1 MEVGHS
7 NFFAACPSFLLALN
21 CCIGATTAV
30 APSRR
35 MGFEERAPPTPL
47 SAEWSSRQTMQR
59 RAIWQTSRKTIR
71 CRAAIR
77 PRREI
82 AGKAGG
88 TDAAAGAQMA
98 GAGNQGGAGLRQQN
112 PDATG
117 SPGSPGGNLQG
128 DQINPGAGAAVAG
141 GTGLGEAASAGDTR
155 TGTSSGQAGSV
166 TGGNPSS
173 GDIPPPTDKGGAS
186 AA

>member
-1 MEVGHS
+1 MVVTANHAKESDMANQQKDDSVS
-7 NFFAACPSFLLALN
+7 RSD
-21 CCIGATTAV
+21 TTAPGGAQPV
-30 APSRR
+30 QGQS
-35 MGFEERAPPTPL
+35 GKIG
-47 SAEWSSRQTMQR
+47 S
-59 RAIWQTSRKTIR
+59 
-71 CRAAIR
+71 
-77 PRREI
+77 EI